1 MNNKLLLVTGGNQGI
16 GKSIVIE
23 ALNSGYKVAF
33 TYNSNEK
40 EALEFVKRVG

>member
-1 MNNKLLLVTGGNQGI
+1 MKCGTMNNKLLLVTGGNQGI

-33 TYNSNEK
+33 TYITLMK
-40 EALEFVKRVG
+40 KRH